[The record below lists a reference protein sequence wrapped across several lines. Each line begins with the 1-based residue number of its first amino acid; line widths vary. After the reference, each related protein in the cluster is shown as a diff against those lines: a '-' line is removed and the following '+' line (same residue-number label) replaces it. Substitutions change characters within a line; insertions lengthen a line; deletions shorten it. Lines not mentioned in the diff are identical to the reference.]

1 MIQSVFILGTPALT
15 TRGLVEKDIIQVA
28 QYLDQAIRLAAEINK
43 SKDGK
48 DPTSITLKEFK
59 ENMKQNSFVKQS
71 ETLKQTIESFAAKY
85 PMPGYE
91 NI

>member
-1 MIQSVFILGTPALT
+1 MIILGTPALT

-28 QYLDQAIRLAAEINK
+28 HYVDQAIRLAAEINK

-48 DPTSITLKEFK
+48 NPSSITLKEFK
-59 ENMKQNSFVKQS
+59 ENMKLNSFANQI
-71 ETLKQTIESFAAKY
+71 ENLKQNIESFAGKY

-91 NI
+91 DI